1 MGRKPTG
8 NPNGRPPKQIDEK
21 QFKNLCA
28 IHCTV
33 EEIAAVND
41 CSVDTVREWCKRTFG
56 ETFAVVYKRFAA
68 AGNASLRRSQFK
80 MAEKSVPMAIFLGKN
95 WLNQSDK
102 NETVVMEV
110 EDLSTLA
117 DMLKDDYVSD
127 SEEEFPDKK
136 EEEE

>member
-1 MGRKPTG
+1 MARKPTG

-117 DMLKDDYVSD
+117 DMLRDNPADTEDADGNDKDTDD
-127 SEEEFPDKK
+127 
-136 EEEE
+136 